1 MHNLHVPWMIKTL
14 NIWLFKNE
22 TLLKTNACHSH
33 RFKIAFF
40 SYVEERGMQI
50 EQDFMYA
57 FYFDHWIMSVW
68 GMSINSSLNL
78 AFHCYLRW
86 KVLLCFSFSIKIE
99 QSGHQFWSQEWKL
112 WDNVEKTPQTPM
124 WAFNTFRGTKGWG
137 MGQEQTEI

>member
-1 MHNLHVPWMIKTL
+1 MIKTL

-57 FYFDHWIMSVW
+57 FYFSARTASLDDMAYLFCNLE
-68 GMSINSSLNL
+68 SI
-78 AFHCYLRW
+78 
-86 KVLLCFSFSIKIE
+86 
-99 QSGHQFWSQEWKL
+99 
-112 WDNVEKTPQTPM
+112 
-124 WAFNTFRGTKGWG
+124 
-137 MGQEQTEI
+137 